1 MTIDAVRFHSFT
13 LTMTDVSESHI
24 PLTDS
29 LRSDVLLL
37 STYLSGQQTSSFKP
51 HSVHDNLNLFV
62 DISTLLA
69 IGNNLNHPAQSAVM
83 GKATPNAIE
92 FLVCAVDAKAGAT
105 KNASGVDGIGGLGSG
120 PAGSTCSARENDERS
135 GRSAEDVGDL
145 IYITPSMENGRKL
158 LDIWDLETPIK
169 EGVTDNLVR

>member
-1 MTIDAVRFHSFT
+1 
-13 LTMTDVSESHI
+13 MTDVTKSHI

-51 HSVHDNLNLFV
+51 HSIHDNLNLFV

-83 GKATPNAIE
+83 GKATPNTIE
-92 FLVCAVDAKAGAT
+92 FLVCAVDGKDSAT
-105 KNASGVDGIGGLGSG
+105 KNSSAVDGIGGLGSG
-120 PAGSTCSARENDERS
+120 PPGSTCSVREGDEHS
-135 GRSAEDVGDL
+135 GKSAEEVGDL

-158 LDIWDLETPIK
+158 LDIWDSETAIK
-169 EGVTDNLVR
+169 EGVTHKLVK